1 MIFKPML
8 AGTIE
13 DTSKLKYPLFAS
25 FKYDGIRA
33 MMQDGRLVS
42 RKLKLIPNLQVQEK
56 FAMIPDGIDGELLAK
71 DPTDKNAMQN
81 TSTAVMSRSK
91 DATDVVFYVFDVYDP
106 TLPFHE
112 RLKKAARLMHP
123 IADKIVGWQI
133 VQQELINSEDEL
145 LIFEKKALELGYE
158 GVMVRSIDGPY
169 KQGRSTENQ
178 GWLLKLKRF
187 LDAEAEVLS
196 VYEEMENT
204 NVATK
209 DALGHT
215 ERSSHKAGMVGK
227 DTLGGFDVR
236 GINGEFKDVEFR
248 VPGNTTDELQK
259 KYWKNRKNLIGK
271 IIKYKYFPIGVK
283 DKPRLPIFLGFRDKR
298 DM

>member
-1 MIFKPML
+1 ML
-8 AGTIE
+8 AESVESTK
-13 DTSKLKYPLFAS
+13 DLKYPLLAS

-33 MMQDGRLVS
+33 MMQDGKLVS
-42 RKLKLIPNLQVQEK
+42 RKLKLIPNKQVQER
-56 FAMIPDGIDGELLAK
+56 FAGVPEGIDGELLAK

-91 DATDVVFYVFDVYDP
+91 DASEVVLYVFDIFDP
-106 TLPFHE
+106 SLPFHE
-112 RLKKAARLMHP
+112 RLKKAAQVM
-123 IADKIVGWQI
+123 ADSGVENYYIVYQLQI
-133 VQQELINSEDEL
+133 NNEVEL
-145 LIFEKKALELGYE
+145 LAFEETALNLGYE

-169 KQGRSTENQ
+169 KQGRATVKQ
-178 GWLLKLKRF
+178 GYLLKVKRF
-187 LDAEAEVLS
+187 VDAEAEILS

-204 NVATK
+204 NTAKK

-236 GINGEFKDVEFR
+236 GINGDFKGVEFR
-248 VPGNTTDELQK
+248 VPGNTTDLLQK

-271 IIKYKYFPIGVK
+271 IIKYKYFPKGVK